1 MRGRRRR
8 RWSKRSSSSRAV
20 LSDLGQIGGAPP
32 DAVAFVP
39 REHERWSDSGSEL
52 GGVVGEIL
60 GNVGQV
66 KHVRQVQVGKV
77 VQVRAVEEVLN
88 GGIEVVVRL
97 AEAAKEFLIPALP
110 C

>member
-1 MRGRRRR
+1 M
-8 RWSKRSSSSRAV
+8 STSRAV
-20 LSDLGQIGGAPP
+20 VSDFRQIGGASP
-32 DAVAFVP
+32 DAVAIVP

-60 GNVGQV
+60 SNVGQV
-66 KHVRQVQVGKV
+66 EHVRQVQVGKV
-77 VQVRAVEEVLN
+77 VQVRTVEEVLN